1 MCADNNAMEGLHT
14 YISMSLNLY
23 RFLVINACMRAC
35 VTYLLYLTFTP
46 DSEVSRPQTLHDEV
60 QEEALLR

>member
-14 YISMSLNLY
+14 SLNLY